1 MLDFF
6 ECTNVQFFQKATR
19 FPHTYMP
26 LKQKIIIHTF
36 LFSSRHIKKHI
47 KVCYTFVCT
56 NIKEKRINMIKI
68 FSTDKV
74 RELDKYTIQNEPIS
88 SIDLVER
95 AANAFTSEFCR
106 RYSKQNRIIVFAGQ
120 GNNGADALAISRLL
134 IDAGYRVETY
144 LFNRYMQLSNECELN
159 KQRLLS
165 MENIEFTEVIYDF
178 EPPILEKQD
187 IIIDGLFGSGLNRP
201 LTGGFAAMVKYINQ
215 SESTIVSIDIPSGLF
230 GEDNQKNDPEAIIRA
245 DLTLSFGFPKLSFL
259 LPENAEYVGEWKVLD
274 ILLHPE
280 AIANTATSYFQVTE
294 NDIASVFHPR
304 NRFSHKGT
312 FGHAL
317 LIAGSRGKIGAA
329 ILAAQACLKSGTGLL
344 TVHVPQRGEQILQ
357 TAFPEAMVD
366 LDPNQDHF
374 SYVSDIR
381 PFSAIGIGPGL
392 GKHADSA
399 KALEHLL
406 QTTEEPVVLDADA
419 LNLIAA
425 NKNILK
431 HVPARSILTPHPKE
445 FDRIAGESNNS
456 YERLLK
462 AKDFAVNHQVC
473 VVLKGAYTATC
484 TTSGNVYFNSSGNPG
499 MATAGSG
506 DVLTGIILGLL
517 AQGMEPETAAVV
529 GVFLH
534 GTAGDLAAVYQSEES
549 MIASDIINM
558 LGKAFKQIK

>member
-1 MLDFF
+1 
-6 ECTNVQFFQKATR
+6 
-19 FPHTYMP
+19 MP

-245 DLTLSFGFPKLSFL
+245 DLTLSFGFPKLSFQ

-294 NDIASVFHPR
+294 NDIASVFHPS